1 MCDAEMLSSHRHKRP
16 TEPSQLQGEKIM
28 LLNPREN
35 RYEYLDEKSRSIMLK
50 TIAFFENKGKEKL
63 KADYHAKVWYAD
75 FIEFLKR
82 EKIFYTLLTPSAYG
96 GDDCRWDTY
105 RNCAFN
111 EILGFYGLPYWYTWQ
126 VTILGLGP
134 IWMGKNE
141 AVKIRTARLL
151 EDGGIF
157 AFGLSEKTH
166 GADLY
171 SSDMA
176 LTPLGDGRYVADGGK
191 YYIGNANEAALVS
204 TFGKDSETDEYVFF
218 VVDPRHENYDLVK
231 NVVSSQNYVA
241 EYGLQGYPITDDDIL
256 TRGREAWDS
265 SLNTINV
272 GKYNLGWASIG
283 ICSHAFYEAIT
294 HATNRILYGKRV
306 TDFPHI
312 RQLFVD
318 AYTRL
323 TSMKLFALRNADY
336 IRAASAEDRRYLL
349 YTPMTKMKVTTQG
362 EEVINLLW
370 DVIAA
375 KGFEK
380 DMYFEMA
387 AQDIRAL
394 PKLEGTV
401 HVNMALIIKFMANY
415 FFNPAEFPEIEQHG
429 GVEDDTFL
437 FHQGPTRGLGKIQF
451 HDFNQAYNSIDLPNL
466 TVFKEQIKILQ
477 EMLMT
482 APPNKEQQGDIDF
495 LLILGELFTLV
506 AYGQLIIENAKIYKV
521 ADELLD
527 QIFDFMVRDF
537 SKFALQIYSKTS
549 STDTQMDICMRMI
562 KKPVRNPEQFNR
574 IWEKYV
580 APLNRAYEMNP

>member
-1 MCDAEMLSSHRHKRP
+1 M
-16 TEPSQLQGEKIM
+16 I
-28 LLNPREN
+28 LNPKEN
-35 RYEYLDEKSRSIMLK
+35 QYEYLDEKSRSIMLK
-50 TIAFFENKGKEKL
+50 TIEFFETKGKVKL
-63 KADYHAKVWYAD
+63 KSDYEGRVWYAD

-82 EKIFYTLLTPSAYG
+82 EKVFATLLTPSAYG
-96 GDDCRWDTY
+96 EEGCRWDTY

-134 IWMGKNE
+134 IWMGSNE
-141 AVKIRTARLL
+141 AVKAKTARLL
-151 EDGGIF
+151 QEGGIF

-171 SSDMA
+171 SSEMA
-176 LTPLGDGRYVADGGK
+176 LTPLAEGRYVADGGK

-204 TFGKDSETDEYVFF
+204 TFGKDTETDEYVFF
-218 VVDPRHENYDLVK
+218 VVDSKHENFELVK
-231 NVVSSQNYVA
+231 NVVNSQSYVA
-241 EYGLQGYPITDDDIL
+241 EYALQGYPVTEAEVL
-256 TRGREAWDS
+256 SRGQDAWDS
-265 SLNTINV
+265 ALNTINV

-283 ICSHAFYEAIT
+283 ICTHALYEAIT
-294 HATNRILYGKRV
+294 HASNRILYNKRV

-323 TSMKLFALRNADY
+323 AAMKLFALRNADY
-336 IRAASAEDRRYLL
+336 LRAASSEDRRYLL
-349 YTPMTKMKVTTQG
+349 YTPLTKMKVTTQG

-415 FFNPAEFPEIEQHG
+415 FFNPDEFPEIAQRSG
-429 GVEDDTFL
+429 TEDDNFL
-437 FHQGPTRGLGKIQF
+437 FNQGPTRGLGKIRF
-451 HDFNQAYNSIDLPNL
+451 HDFNIAYDSIDLPNL
-466 TVFKEQIKILQ
+466 DIFKDQIKVLQ
-477 EMLMT
+477 ELLRT
-482 APPNKEQQGDIDF
+482 APPEKDQQRDIDF
-495 LLILGELFTLV
+495 LLTLGELFTLV
-506 AYGQLIIENAKIYKV
+506 AYGQLIIENSKIYQV
-521 ADELLD
+521 EDEFLD
-527 QIFDFMVRDF
+527 QIFDFMIRDF
-537 SKFALQIYSKTS
+537 SKFALQLYSKTS
-549 STDTQMDICMRMI
+549 STDAQMAICLKMI
-562 KKPVRNPEQFNR
+562 KKPVKNPEMFNR
-574 IWEKYV
+574 IWGNYV
-580 APLNRAYEMNP
+580 EPLNNAYEMNP

>member
-1 MCDAEMLSSHRHKRP
+1 M
-16 TEPSQLQGEKIM
+16 I
-28 LLNPREN
+28 LNPREN
-35 RYEYLDEKSRSIMLK
+35 KYEYLDEKSRSIMLK
-50 TIAFFENKGKEKL
+50 TIEFFENKGKAKL
-63 KADYHAKVWYAD
+63 KSDYHEKVWYAD
-75 FIEFLKR
+75 FIEFLKK
-82 EKIFYTLLTPSAYG
+82 EKVFATLLTPSTHG
-96 GDDCRWDTY
+96 GEGCRWDTY

-134 IWMGKNE
+134 IWMGANE
-141 AVKIRTARLL
+141 AVKTKTARLL
-151 EDGGIF
+151 QEGGIF
-157 AFGLSEKTH
+157 AFGLSEKGH

-171 SSDMA
+171 SSEMA
-176 LTPLGDGRYVADGGK
+176 LTPLGEGRYVADGGK

-204 TFGKDSETDEYVFF
+204 TFGKDTETDEYVFF
-218 VVDPRHENYDLVK
+218 VVNSKHDNFDLVK

-241 EYGLQGYPITDDDIL
+241 EYALQGYPLTEEDIL
-256 TRGREAWDS
+256 TRGQDAWDS

-283 ICSHAFYEAIT
+283 ICTHAFYEAIT
-294 HATNRILYGKRV
+294 HATNRILFGKRV
-306 TDFPHI
+306 TEFPHI

-323 TSMKLFALRNADY
+323 TAMKLFALRNADY
-336 IRAASAEDRRYLL
+336 IRAASVEDRRYLL

-415 FFNPAEFPEIEQHG
+415 FFNPGEFPEIGQRNG
-429 GVEDDTFL
+429 TEDDSFL
-437 FHQGPTRGLGKIQF
+437 FNQGPTRGLGKIRF
-451 HDFNQAYNSIDLPNL
+451 HDFNIAYNSIDLPNL
-466 TVFKEQIKILQ
+466 TVFKEQIGVLQ
-477 EMLMT
+477 ELLMT
-482 APPNKEQQGDIDF
+482 APPEKDQQGDIDF

-521 ADELLD
+521 EDEFVD
-527 QIFDFMVRDF
+527 QILDFMVRDF
-537 SKFALQIYSKTS
+537 SRFALQLYSKTS
-549 STDTQMDICMRMI
+549 STDAQMEICLKMI
-562 KKPVRNPEQFNR
+562 KKPVRDAERFER
-574 IWEKYV
+574 IWSKYV
-580 APLNRAYEMNP
+580 EPLNNAYEMNP

>member
-1 MCDAEMLSSHRHKRP
+1 M
-16 TEPSQLQGEKIM
+16 I
-28 LLNPREN
+28 LNPKEN
-35 RYEYLDEKSRSIMLK
+35 QYEYLDEESRSIMLK
-50 TIAFFENKGKEKL
+50 TIEFFENKGKEKL
-63 KADYHAKVWYAD
+63 KSDYNGRVWYAD

-82 EKIFYTLLTPSAYG
+82 EKVFATLLTPSKYG
-96 GDDCRWDTY
+96 GKDCRWDTY

-134 IWMGKNE
+134 IWMGGNE
-141 AVKIRTARLL
+141 AVKAKTAGLL
-151 EDGGIF
+151 QEGGIF
-157 AFGLSEKTH
+157 AFGLSEKAH

-171 SSDMA
+171 SSEMA
-176 LTPLGDGRYVADGGK
+176 LTPLGEGRYVADGGK

-204 TFGKDSETDEYVFF
+204 TFGKDTETDEYVFF
-218 VVDPRHENYDLVK
+218 VVDSKHENFELVK
-231 NVVSSQNYVA
+231 NVVNSQNFVA
-241 EYGLQGYPITDDDIL
+241 EYALQGYPITDAEIL
-256 TRGREAWDS
+256 TRGRDAWDS
-265 SLNTINV
+265 ALNTVNV

-283 ICSHAFYEAIT
+283 ICTHAFYEAIT
-294 HATNRILYGKRV
+294 HASNRILYKKRV

-323 TSMKLFALRNADY
+323 SAMRLFALRNADY

-415 FFNPAEFPEIEQHG
+415 FFNPGEFPEIGQRN
-429 GVEDDTFL
+429 GVDDDSFL
-437 FHQGPTRGLGKIQF
+437 FNQGPTRGLGKIRF
-451 HDFNQAYNSIDLPNL
+451 HDFNIAYNSIDLPNL
-466 TVFKEQIKILQ
+466 TIFKDQIKVLQ
-477 EMLMT
+477 ELLMT
-482 APPNKEQQGDIDF
+482 APPEKDQQGDIDF

-506 AYGQLIIENAKIYKV
+506 AYGQLIIENAKIYQV
-521 ADELLD
+521 EDAFVD
-527 QIFDFMVRDF
+527 QIFDFMIRDF
-537 SKFALQIYSKTS
+537 SRFALQLYSKTS
-549 STDTQMDICMRMI
+549 STDAQMAVCLKMI
-562 KKPVRNPEQFNR
+562 KKPVKNPERFNR
-574 IWEKYV
+574 IWEDYV
-580 APLNRAYEMNP
+580 EPLNNAYAMNP

>member
-1 MCDAEMLSSHRHKRP
+1 M
-16 TEPSQLQGEKIM
+16 I
-28 LLNPREN
+28 LNPREN
-35 RYEYLDEKSRSIMLK
+35 KYEYLDEKSRSIMLK
-50 TIAFFENKGKEKL
+50 TIEFFENKGKEQL
-63 KADYHAKVWYAD
+63 KADYNGKVWYAD
-75 FIEFLKR
+75 FIAFLKK
-82 EKIFYTLLTPSAYG
+82 EKIFSTLLTPSAYG
-96 GDDCRWDTY
+96 AEDCRWDTY

-141 AVKIRTARLL
+141 TVKAKTAKML
-151 EDGGIF
+151 EEGGIF
-157 AFGLSEKTH
+157 AFGLSEKAH

-171 SSDMA
+171 SSEMA
-176 LTPLGDGRYVADGGK
+176 LTPLGDGQYVADGGK

-204 TFGKDSETDEYVFF
+204 TFGKDTETDEYVFF
-218 VVDPRHENYDLVK
+218 VADPRHENYDLVK

-241 EYGLQGYPITDDDIL
+241 EYALQGYPISEEDIL

-283 ICSHAFYEAIT
+283 ICTHAFYEAIT
-294 HATNRILYGKRV
+294 HATNRILFGKSV

-323 TSMKLFALRNADY
+323 VSMKLFALRNADY

-362 EEVINLLW
+362 EEVVNLLW

-415 FFNPAEFPEIEQHG
+415 FFNPGEFPEIDQHNG
-429 GVEDDTFL
+429 MEDDTFL
-437 FHQGPTRGLGKIQF
+437 FNQGPTRGLGKIQF
-451 HDFNQAYNSIDLPNL
+451 HDFNIAYNSIDLPNL
-466 TVFKEQIKILQ
+466 TVFKEQIKLLQ

-482 APPNKEQQGDIDF
+482 APPNKDQQGDIDF

-506 AYGQLIIENAKIYKV
+506 AYGQLIIENAKFYEI
-521 ADELLD
+521 DEELLD

-549 STDTQMDICMRMI
+549 STDTQMEICMKMI
-562 KKPVRNPEQFNR
+562 KKPVQNPERFNR

-580 APLNRAYEMNP
+580 APLNQAYEMPK